1 MTEAI
6 GEAGMVA
13 PSESLVV
20 GEVAGALG
28 LEVEETNGESL
39 VIVKGMD

>member
-1 MTEAI
+1 MEAI
-6 GEAGMVA
+6 SEAGMVA

-20 GEVAGALG
+20 GKATGALR

-39 VIVKGMD
+39 LIVEGMG